1 MTLMRGLP
9 SLLVLAL
16 LALPVEAAFA
26 DDLEPMDPNGGVDP
40 DLLKSFYGP
49 WVISNQAGDKTC
61 KVDLED
67 EPTIGGSVIDVDPG
81 CANAF
86 PVMDGIAAWRL
97 MEGWGID
104 LVDATRK
111 TVIRF
116 TTPDAEYVADPEI
129 DGIFTIIQPGAE

>member
-1 MTLMRGLP
+1 MTIARHLP
-9 SLLVLAL
+9 SLFFLAVV
-16 LALPVEAAFA
+16 ALPVGAAFA
-26 DDLEPMDPNGGVDP
+26 DDLKPMDPNGGVDP
-40 DLLKSFYGP
+40 ELLKAFYGP

-61 KVDLED
+61 KVDLKD

-81 CANAF
+81 CAKVF
-86 PVMDGIAAWRL
+86 PVMDNIAAWRL

-104 LVDATRK
+104 LVDATKK

-129 DGIFTIIQPGAE
+129 DGIFTIVQPGAE

>member
-1 MTLMRGLP
+1 MTIRRGLP
-9 SLLVLAL
+9 ALL
-16 LALPVEAAFA
+16 LALVALPFGAAFA
-26 DDLEPMDPNGGVDP
+26 DDLKLMDPNGGVDP

-61 KVDLED
+61 KIDLKA

-81 CANAF
+81 CAKVF
-86 PVMDGIAAWRL
+86 PVMDEIAAWRL

-104 LVDATRK
+104 LVDATKK

-116 TTPDAEYVADPEI
+116 TTPDAEYVANPEI
-129 DGIFTIIQPGAE
+129 DGIYTIVQPGAE